1 MVGMPYYRPQSV
13 HRKGPFCAG
22 CQETTMNLTI
32 SGHHLEVTP
41 ALRNYVLDKLDRVSR
56 HFDQLVGV
64 GVTLSV
70 EKSKEKERRH
80 HAQINVRVKGRDIP
94 VEGVGED
101 LYAVIDG
108 LMDKLDRV
116 ICSHKEQVQ
125 DHRAGHRRYG
135 SPKRLGEI

>member
-1 MVGMPYYRPQSV
+1 
-13 HRKGPFCAG
+13 
-22 CQETTMNLTI
+22 MNLTI
-32 SGHHLEVTP
+32 SGHHLKVTP

-108 LMDKLDRV
+108 LMDRLDRV

-125 DHRAGHRRYG
+125 GHRRYG